1 MIGKGSKDYVKTLL
15 LSFLVTTSLT
25 ANAKLIDKVIY
36 GTDDRVEVYQSPDSL
51 MRELAR
57 GVAVQVSN
65 SNVVEKPEWTY
76 KLKTTTMAN
85 FGICLDT
92 PYVKQPKVGDCT
104 AFLIAPD
111 KMLTAAHCISS
122 SNQCKNNLFVFD
134 FAYDDGREK
143 DFVFNETQVARCRS
157 VIERVKNPETGV
169 DYAVLLLDRKM
180 ENRPYLKVRK
190 EGKVEDDAILT
201 VIGHPMGIPAKITS
215 GAEVRENSDPYFFK
229 MNSDTFHGNSGS
241 PVINTRTGIV
251 EGILVRGDTDF
262 VVDKNRG
269 CLTQVVHPS
278 YGGGGEDVVR
288 VNIIEKL

>member
-1 MIGKGSKDYVKTLL
+1 VKTLL

-51 MRELAR
+51 MREFSRA
-57 GVAVQVSN
+57 VAVQVSH
-65 SNVVEKPEWTY
+65 SNVIEKPEWTY
-76 KLKTTTMAN
+76 RLKTTTLVN
-85 FGICLDT
+85 QGVCSDV
-92 PYVKQPKVGDCT
+92 PYAKQPKVGDCT

-111 KMLTAAHCISS
+111 KMLTAAHCITS

-134 FAYDDGREK
+134 FAYDDGRDK

-157 VIERVKNPETGV
+157 VIERVKNPETGI

-180 ENRPYLKVRK
+180 EDRPYLKVRK

-201 VIGHPMGIPAKITS
+201 VIGHPMGVPAKITS
-215 GAEVRENSDPYFFK
+215 AAEIRDNSDPYFFK

-262 VVDKNRG
+262 TVDKNRG

-278 YGGGGEDVVR
+278 YGGGGEDAIR